1 MSEENKQA
9 ETGVTESELPDT
21 WDEAAKPAGDAVKDE
36 PKAEDADTE
45 EPDGD
50 AEEADEAEGDEGE
63 AEPDD
68 KPKKPSRSERLR
80 RQNERLKAEI
90 EALKSGSAIRAVE
103 GEGNI
108 DALVTERLGPEP
120 KEEDFNGDWLKY
132 DRAVAAYEAAKL
144 TMKVQIKDQQ
154 RQQEKIQSSILQ
166 DKIDDYVERCEEVS
180 KTLTDFKKVVTS
192 PDFVTSDLVKTLIL
206 DAGEKAPLVAYHLAQ
221 NPKLTARINA
231 LPPVEAAREIG
242 RIEGR
247 VSLPT
252 NKATRAPAPV
262 NPVKGSASPTRG
274 LGKSMSDYERWRNS

>member
-1 MSEENKQA
+1 MSEDTKQA

-21 WDEAAKPAGDAVKDE
+21 WGEAAKPAGDAVKDE
-36 PKAEDADTE
+36 PKAAETETE
-45 EPDGD
+45 EPEGE
-50 AEEADEAEGDEGE
+50 AEQVDDAEGDEGE
-63 AEPDD
+63 TETDD

-90 EALKSGSAIRAVE
+90 EALKSGSATRAVE
-103 GEGNI
+103 GESNI
-108 DALVTERLGPEP
+108 EAAVIEKLGPEP
-120 KEEDFNGDWLKY
+120 KEEDYGDWVKY

-144 TMKVQIKDQQ
+144 TLKVQFKEQA
-154 RQQEKIQSSILQ
+154 RQQESVQASILQ
-166 DKIDDYVERCEEVS
+166 DKLDDYVERCEEVS
-180 KTLTDFKKVVTS
+180 KTLTDFKKVVSNPEFRT
-192 PDFVTSDLVKTLIL
+192 TDLVKTLIL

-231 LPPVEAAREIG
+231 LPPIEAAREIG

-252 NKATRAPAPV
+252 NKQTRAPSPV
-262 NPVKGSASPTRG
+262 QPVKGGASPSRG